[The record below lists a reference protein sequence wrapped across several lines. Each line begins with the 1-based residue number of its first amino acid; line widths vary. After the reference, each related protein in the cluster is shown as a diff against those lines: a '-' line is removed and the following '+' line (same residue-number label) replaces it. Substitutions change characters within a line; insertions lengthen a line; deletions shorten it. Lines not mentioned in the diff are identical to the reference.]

1 MGVVLYCVKIKEFL
15 VCFILYGIQ
24 KDILLDG
31 KNYMFYF
38 LRLNCDICLLDFVIV
53 YFNKL

>member
-1 MGVVLYCVKIKEFL
+1 MGVVLYYVKIKEFL

>member
-1 MGVVLYCVKIKEFL
+1 MGVALYRVKIKEPP
-15 VCFILYGIQ
+15 VCSTLYGIQ
-24 KDILLDG
+24 KDISLDG

-38 LRLNCDICLLDFVIV
+38 LRLNCDICSLDFVTV